1 MTDKYFYGIA
11 TFQVISSD
19 RNCLALVR

>member
-19 RNCLALVR
+19 RNCSA